1 MSKIVIIDY
10 SCGNIDSVQ
19 SAVNYNGHKSIVTRD
34 YNIVANAE
42 KIILPGQ
49 GSFKTGVKNL
59 KNYGLFN
66 LLKTKCLKEKIPIL
80 GICLGMQIFATTGYE
95 DGKEEGLNL
104 IPGKVEKMSSG
115 DYKLPHIGWNQIKK
129 LKEDVLLENIKD
141 ETDFYFVHSFV
152 FNCENEENVLTKTN
166 YKNSFVSSLS
176 KENIYGVQ
184 FHPEKSLAPGLQIIK
199 NFINL

>member
-19 SAVNYNGHKSIVTRD
+19 SAVNFNGHKSIITRD

-59 KNYGLFN
+59 KKFGLFN
-66 LLKTKCLKEKIPIL
+66 LLKTKCLEEKIPIL

-95 DGKEEGLNL
+95 DGKEDGLNL
-104 IPGKVEKMSSG
+104 IAGKVEKLSSG

-129 LKEDVLLENIKD
+129 LKEDALLNNIKD
-141 ETDFYFVHSFV
+141 ETDFYFVHSFI
-152 FNCENEENVLTKTN
+152 FNCENEDDILTKTN
-166 YKNSFVSSLS
+166 YKNFFVSALS

-199 NFINL
+199 NFVNL